1 MEAADIATGA
11 DAITPQAMDELYR
24 RWQQGDTKAVDAID
38 RGLDA
43 MISVMATAINI
54 VDVDTVILG
63 GFWSHVGGNLAQRL
77 QDRLNQLTL
86 GRDAVDI
93 RVLIPTQTEY
103 PALKGA
109 ALVGLRRFIDDPLD
123 FFED

>member
-1 MEAADIATGA
+1 
-11 DAITPQAMDELYR
+11 
-24 RWQQGDTKAVDAID
+24 
-38 RGLDA
+38 
-43 MISVMATAINI
+43 MISVIASAINI

-63 GFWSHVGGNLAQRL
+63 GFWSHFGGNLTQRL
-77 QDRLNQLTL
+77 QNRLNQLTL

-93 RVLIPTQTEY
+93 RVLIPTQADY